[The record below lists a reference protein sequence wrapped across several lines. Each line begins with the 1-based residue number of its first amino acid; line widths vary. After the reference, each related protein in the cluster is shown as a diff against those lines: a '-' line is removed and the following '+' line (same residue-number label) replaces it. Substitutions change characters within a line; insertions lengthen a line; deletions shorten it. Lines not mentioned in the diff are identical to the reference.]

1 MDEWIDR
8 MAEAL
13 GEEPVA
19 PTELGEVLKLA
30 REVAHRV
37 ERKLAPVSTF
47 LAGVYAGRQ
56 VAGGGSRP
64 EALARAAASAHR
76 LRPEPAGDDPGP
88 PDHD

>member
-19 PTELGEVLKLA
+19 PAELGEVLKLA

-56 VAGGGSRP
+56 AAGGGSRP
-64 EALARAAASAHR
+64 EALSRAAALAVR
-76 LRPEPAGDDPGP
+76 LLPEPVGDDPRP
-88 PDHD
+88 PDQG